1 MVRKRKGKKAK
12 NRRKRKIPR
21 SIEMRVTNCKEM
33 IQAEYRITLNADG
46 FGVVNGFTTALTNA
60 YPDST
65 AFQDV
70 NQSTSYASLWKSYR
84 ITGVSYQFM
93 PFYTV
98 ARTNDSSAVVQNE
111 LKWFW
116 YKHMSKA
123 ALEPNMTDTN
133 GIYNTTP
140 KFKLFNKVIRIFV
153 KNPKLVGDGWTDS
166 TNTGTAIETTTALEK
181 NDWLATTAY
190 PNVQH
195 YGLQF
200 GLANG
205 VPGATYVL
213 KCMKTV
219 YFQVRDTR

>member
-1 MVRKRKGKKAK
+1 MA
-12 NRRKRKIPR
+12 RRKPRYNKVKRRRKKIPR

-33 IQAEYRITLNADG
+33 IQTEYSIRLNADG
-46 FGVVNGFTTALTNA
+46 FGVVNNFSTALLNKF
-60 YPDST
+60 PDATS
-65 AFQDV
+65 FQDINQ
-70 NQSTSYASLWKSYR
+70 NQSYANLWKSYR
-84 ITGVSYQFM
+84 ITGISYQFM
-93 PFYTV
+93 PFYTE
-98 ARTNDSSAVVQNE
+98 AHTNDSSAIVQNE

-116 YKHMSKA
+116 YKHQSKS
-123 ALEPNMTDTN
+123 ALEPNMQDTN

-140 KFKLFNKVIRIFV
+140 KFKLFNKVLRIFV
-153 KNPKLVGDGWTDS
+153 KSPKLVGSAWTSSDVA
-166 TNTGTAIETTTALEK
+166 GTQVEMTTALQK
-181 NDWLATTAY
+181 NSWLSTEAY

-205 VPGATYVL
+205 VPGATYNL